1 MRQRSGDEGSADCRA
16 AGQRVGCAGRARLS
30 KWGNA
35 GRPCPVPKRNEGNT
49 CKGQVCFAYVY
60 GGTSSAGGTTCG
72 VAALSSE
79 GRRTTMLTLS
89 IWSTIRRLMRYAR
102 SQHLRA
108 SQERCGYRTQ
118 IKSAVERAN
127 FGKQKYPGAQLGQTW
142 ASLRRPRWHR
152 LRFRSWPLRL
162 CQLPS
167 PPQLQLFHRFSTRF
181 FIRMPPHPECSR
193 VFWLLRF

>member
-1 MRQRSGDEGSADCRA
+1 LAAQAERAYQSGGMPAVHAQFLSGMKEALVKGKYVSPTYMGNKQRWRDDVWSR
-16 AGQRVGCAGRARLS
+16 CAIFRRPTN
-30 KWGNA
+30 NA
-35 GRPCPVPKRNEGNT
+35 
-49 CKGQVCFAYVY
+49 
-60 GGTSSAGGTTCG
+60 
-72 VAALSSE
+72 
-79 GRRTTMLTLS
+79 MLTLS

-118 IKSAVERAN
+118 SKSAVERAN

-152 LRFRSWPLRL
+152 LRFRSRPLRL

-167 PPQLQLFHRFSTRF
+167 PPQLQLFHRFSTHF
-181 FIRMPPHPECSR
+181 FIRMPPH
-193 VFWLLRF
+193 L